1 MARNRCNSLI
11 KVRKTLGINYT
22 SIASATERG
31 KGVEFLHTL
40 RKPIAPQVF
49 YTHMQNW
56 RIRETMK
63 GRKKLPDNI
72 KALRGTDQPCRM
84 TDKPVVQGATVI
96 KLPKVGLK
104 GTAKKVFA
112 VVATELM
119 HNNLL
124 DVYGV
129 DMVVAYAREMALY
142 HDMMAEIEKE
152 GVTIEVMTK
161 TGVVTQ
167 INPKRKVAEGALAA
181 AKSLAVE
188 FGMTP
193 SSRSRV
199 SAILNDNTPK
209 DEFAEFE
216 EIDE

>member
-1 MARNRCNSLI
+1 
-11 KVRKTLGINYT
+11 
-22 SIASATERG
+22 
-31 KGVEFLHTL
+31 
-40 RKPIAPQVF
+40 
-49 YTHMQNW
+49 
-56 RIRETMK
+56 MK

-84 TDKPVVQGATVI
+84 SDKPAVQTAMVV

-104 GTAKKVFA
+104 GTAKKIFA

-129 DMVVAYAREMALY
+129 DMIVAYAREMALY
-142 HDMMAEIEKE
+142 HDLMTEVERE
-152 GVTIEVMTK
+152 GVTIEVVTK
-161 TGVVTQ
+161 NGVVTQ
-167 INPKRKVAEGALAA
+167 INPKRKVAEGALAS
-181 AKSLAVE
+181 AKSLATE

-199 SAILNDNTPK
+199 SAILNGNEQK

-216 EIDE
+216 EVDE

>member
-1 MARNRCNSLI
+1 MS
-11 KVRKTLGINYT
+11 
-22 SIASATERG
+22 
-31 KGVEFLHTL
+31 
-40 RKPIAPQVF
+40 
-49 YTHMQNW
+49 
-56 RIRETMK
+56 
-63 GRKKLPDNI
+63 
-72 KALRGTDQPCRM
+72 
-84 TDKPVVQGATVI
+84 DKPAVQTAMVV

-104 GTAKKVFA
+104 GTAKKIFA

-129 DMVVAYAREMALY
+129 DMIVAYAREMALY
-142 HDMMAEIEKE
+142 HDMMTEVEKE
-152 GVTIEVMTK
+152 GVTIEVVTK

-167 INPKRKVAEGALAA
+167 INPKRKVAEGALAS
-181 AKSLAVE
+181 AKSLATE

-199 SAILNDNTPK
+199 SAILNGNEQK

-216 EIDE
+216 EVDE

>member
-1 MARNRCNSLI
+1 
-11 KVRKTLGINYT
+11 
-22 SIASATERG
+22 
-31 KGVEFLHTL
+31 
-40 RKPIAPQVF
+40 
-49 YTHMQNW
+49 
-56 RIRETMK
+56 MK

-84 TDKPVVQGATVI
+84 SDKPAVQTAMVV

-104 GTAKKVFA
+104 GTAKKIFA

-129 DMVVAYAREMALY
+129 DMIVAYAREMALY
-142 HDMMAEIEKE
+142 HDMMTEVERE
-152 GVTIEVMTK
+152 GVTIEVVTK
-161 TGVVTQ
+161 NGVVTQ
-167 INPKRKVAEGALAA
+167 INPKRKVAEGALAS

-199 SAILNDNTPK
+199 STILNGNEQK

-216 EIDE
+216 EVDE

>member
-1 MARNRCNSLI
+1 MATQRYNN
-11 KVRKTLGINYT
+11 
-22 SIASATERG
+22 
-31 KGVEFLHTL
+31 F
-40 RKPIAPQVF
+40 
-49 YTHMQNW
+49 
-56 RIRETMK
+56 MK
-63 GRKKLPDNI
+63 GRKKLPDSI

-84 TDKPVVQGATVI
+84 TDKPAVQGATVI

-167 INPKRKVAEGALAA
+167 INRSVRLPREH
-181 AKSLAVE
+181 SLL
-188 FGMTP
+188 P
-193 SSRSRV
+193 SRWLWSSV
-199 SAILNDNTPK
+199 
-209 DEFAEFE
+209 
-216 EIDE
+216 

>member
-1 MARNRCNSLI
+1 
-11 KVRKTLGINYT
+11 
-22 SIASATERG
+22 
-31 KGVEFLHTL
+31 
-40 RKPIAPQVF
+40 
-49 YTHMQNW
+49 
-56 RIRETMK
+56 MK

-84 TDKPVVQGATVI
+84 TDKPAVHGATVI

-142 HDMMAEIEKE
+142 HDMMSDIEKE
-152 GVTIEVMTK
+152 GVTIEVETK
-161 TGVVTQ
+161 NGTVTQ

-216 EIDE
+216 EVETD

>member
-1 MARNRCNSLI
+1 
-11 KVRKTLGINYT
+11 
-22 SIASATERG
+22 
-31 KGVEFLHTL
+31 
-40 RKPIAPQVF
+40 
-49 YTHMQNW
+49 
-56 RIRETMK
+56 MK

-84 TDKPVVQGATVI
+84 SDKPAVQTPMVV

-104 GTAKKVFA
+104 GTAKKIFA

-124 DVYGV
+124 DIYGV
-129 DMVVAYAREMALY
+129 DMIVAYAREMALY
-142 HDMMAEIEKE
+142 HDMMTEVERE
-152 GVTIEVMTK
+152 GVTIEVVTK

-167 INPKRKVAEGALAA
+167 INPKRKVAEGALAS
-181 AKSLAVE
+181 AKSLATE

-199 SAILNDNTPK
+199 SAILNGNEQK

-216 EIDE
+216 EVDE

>member
-1 MARNRCNSLI
+1 
-11 KVRKTLGINYT
+11 
-22 SIASATERG
+22 
-31 KGVEFLHTL
+31 
-40 RKPIAPQVF
+40 
-49 YTHMQNW
+49 
-56 RIRETMK
+56 MK

-84 TDKPVVQGATVI
+84 SDKPAVQTSTVI
-96 KLPKVGLK
+96 KLPKSGLK
-104 GTAKKVFA
+104 GTAKKIFA

-119 HNNLL
+119 HNKLL

-142 HDMMAEIEKE
+142 HDMMSDIEKE

-167 INPKRKVAEGALAA
+167 INPKRKIAEGALAA
-181 AKSLAVE
+181 AKSLAAE

-193 SSRSRV
+193 SSHSRV
-199 SAILNDNTPK
+199 SAIMNDNAPK

>member
-1 MARNRCNSLI
+1 
-11 KVRKTLGINYT
+11 
-22 SIASATERG
+22 
-31 KGVEFLHTL
+31 
-40 RKPIAPQVF
+40 
-49 YTHMQNW
+49 
-56 RIRETMK
+56 MK
-63 GRKKLPDNI
+63 GRKKLPDSI

-84 TDKPVVQGATVI
+84 TDKPAVQGATVI

-104 GTAKKVFA
+104 GTAKKIFA

-142 HDMMAEIEKE
+142 HDMMADIEKE

-167 INPKRKVAEGALAA
+167 INPKRKVAEEALAA

>member
-1 MARNRCNSLI
+1 
-11 KVRKTLGINYT
+11 
-22 SIASATERG
+22 
-31 KGVEFLHTL
+31 
-40 RKPIAPQVF
+40 
-49 YTHMQNW
+49 
-56 RIRETMK
+56 MK

-84 TDKPVVQGATVI
+84 SDRPAVQTAMVV

-104 GTAKKVFA
+104 GTAKKIFA

-129 DMVVAYAREMALY
+129 DMIVAYAREMALY
-142 HDMMAEIEKE
+142 HDMMTEVEKE
-152 GVTIEVMTK
+152 GVTIEVVTK
-161 TGVVTQ
+161 NGVVTQ
-167 INPKRKVAEGALAA
+167 INPKRKVAEGALAS
-181 AKSLAVE
+181 AKSLATE

-199 SAILNDNTPK
+199 SAILNGNEQK

-216 EIDE
+216 EVDE

>member
-1 MARNRCNSLI
+1 
-11 KVRKTLGINYT
+11 
-22 SIASATERG
+22 
-31 KGVEFLHTL
+31 
-40 RKPIAPQVF
+40 
-49 YTHMQNW
+49 
-56 RIRETMK
+56 MK
-63 GRKKLPDNI
+63 GRNKLPDNI

-84 TDKPVVQGATVI
+84 SDKPAVQTAMVV

-104 GTAKKVFA
+104 GTAKKIFA

-129 DMVVAYAREMALY
+129 DMIVAYAREMALY
-142 HDMMAEIEKE
+142 HDMMTEVEKE
-152 GVTIEVMTK
+152 GVTIEVVTK

-167 INPKRKVAEGALAA
+167 INPKRKIAEGALSA
-181 AKSLAVE
+181 AKMLATE

-199 SAILNDNTPK
+199 SAIMNDNEQK

>member
-1 MARNRCNSLI
+1 M
-11 KVRKTLGINYT
+11 
-22 SIASATERG
+22 E
-31 KGVEFLHTL
+31 
-40 RKPIAPQVF
+40 
-49 YTHMQNW
+49 
-56 RIRETMK
+56 

-84 TDKPVVQGATVI
+84 SDKPAVQTSTVI
-96 KLPKVGLK
+96 KLPKSGLK
-104 GTAKKVFA
+104 GTAKKIFA
-112 VVATELM
+112 VVATELK

-124 DVYGV
+124 DIYGV

-142 HDMMAEIEKE
+142 HDMMSDIEKE

-161 TGVVTQ
+161 AGVVTQ
-167 INPKRKVAEGALAA
+167 INPKRKIAEGALSA
-181 AKSLAVE
+181 AKMLATE

-199 SAILNDNTPK
+199 SAIMNDNAPK

>member
-1 MARNRCNSLI
+1 
-11 KVRKTLGINYT
+11 
-22 SIASATERG
+22 
-31 KGVEFLHTL
+31 
-40 RKPIAPQVF
+40 
-49 YTHMQNW
+49 
-56 RIRETMK
+56 MK

-72 KALRGTDQPCRM
+72 KALRGTDQPCR
-84 TDKPVVQGATVI
+84 TINAPAVQTSSVI
-96 KLPKVGLK
+96 SLPKVGLK
-104 GTAKKVFA
+104 GTAKKIFV

-124 DVYGV
+124 DIYGV

-142 HDMMAEIEKE
+142 HDMMSDIEKE
-152 GVTIEVMTK
+152 GVTIEVVTK

-167 INPKRKVAEGALAA
+167 INPKRKIAEGALSS
-181 AKSLAVE
+181 AKMLATE

-199 SAILNDNTPK
+199 SAILNGNEQK

-216 EIDE
+216 EVDE

>member
-1 MARNRCNSLI
+1 
-11 KVRKTLGINYT
+11 
-22 SIASATERG
+22 
-31 KGVEFLHTL
+31 
-40 RKPIAPQVF
+40 
-49 YTHMQNW
+49 
-56 RIRETMK
+56 MK

-84 TDKPVVQGATVI
+84 TDKPAVQGATII

-124 DVYGV
+124 EVYGV

-142 HDMMAEIEKE
+142 HDMMSDIEKE
-152 GVTIEVMTK
+152 GVTIVVMTK
-161 TGVVTQ
+161 AGVVTQ
-167 INPKRKVAEGALAA
+167 VNPKRKVAEGALAA

-199 SAILNDNTPK
+199 AALLSGNEQK

>member
-1 MARNRCNSLI
+1 
-11 KVRKTLGINYT
+11 
-22 SIASATERG
+22 
-31 KGVEFLHTL
+31 
-40 RKPIAPQVF
+40 
-49 YTHMQNW
+49 
-56 RIRETMK
+56 MK

-84 TDKPVVQGATVI
+84 TDKPAVQGATVI

-152 GVTIEVMTK
+152 GVTIGHDQDGCRYADQPEAQ
-161 TGVVTQ
+161 GC
-167 INPKRKVAEGALAA
+167 RR
-181 AKSLAVE
+181 
-188 FGMTP
+188 
-193 SSRSRV
+193 SSRCRQVAGCGVWHDAIKPQPSV
-199 SAILNDNTPK
+199 SNTQRQHTQG
-209 DEFAEFE
+209 
-216 EIDE
+216 

>member
-1 MARNRCNSLI
+1 
-11 KVRKTLGINYT
+11 
-22 SIASATERG
+22 
-31 KGVEFLHTL
+31 
-40 RKPIAPQVF
+40 
-49 YTHMQNW
+49 
-56 RIRETMK
+56 MK
-63 GRKKLPDNI
+63 GRKKLPDSI

-84 TDKPVVQGATVI
+84 TDKPAVQGATVI

-142 HDMMAEIEKE
+142 HDMMADIEKE

-167 INPKRKVAEGALAA
+167 IHPKRKVAEGALAA

-199 SAILNDNTPK
+199 AALLSGNEQK

>member
-1 MARNRCNSLI
+1 
-11 KVRKTLGINYT
+11 
-22 SIASATERG
+22 
-31 KGVEFLHTL
+31 
-40 RKPIAPQVF
+40 
-49 YTHMQNW
+49 
-56 RIRETMK
+56 MK

-84 TDKPVVQGATVI
+84 SDKPAVQTSTVI
-96 KLPKVGLK
+96 KLPKSGLK
-104 GTAKKVFA
+104 GTAKKIFA

-142 HDMMAEIEKE
+142 HDMMSDIEKE
-152 GVTIEVMTK
+152 GVTIEIETKNGTVM
-161 TGVVTQ
+161 Q
-167 INPKRKVAEGALAA
+167 INPKRKIAEGALAA
-181 AKSLAVE
+181 AKSLAAE

-199 SAILNDNTPK
+199 SAIMNDNAPK

>member
-1 MARNRCNSLI
+1 
-11 KVRKTLGINYT
+11 
-22 SIASATERG
+22 
-31 KGVEFLHTL
+31 
-40 RKPIAPQVF
+40 
-49 YTHMQNW
+49 
-56 RIRETMK
+56 MK

-84 TDKPVVQGATVI
+84 SDKPAVQTSTVI

-142 HDMMAEIEKE
+142 HDMMSDIEKE
-152 GVTIEVMTK
+152 GVTIEVETK
-161 TGVVTQ
+161 NGTMMQV
-167 INPKRKVAEGALAA
+167 NPKRKVAEGALSA
-181 AKSLAVE
+181 AKMLATE

-199 SAILNDNTPK
+199 LAIMNDNTPK

>member
-1 MARNRCNSLI
+1 
-11 KVRKTLGINYT
+11 
-22 SIASATERG
+22 
-31 KGVEFLHTL
+31 
-40 RKPIAPQVF
+40 
-49 YTHMQNW
+49 
-56 RIRETMK
+56 MK

-84 TDKPVVQGATVI
+84 SDKPAVQTPMVV

-104 GTAKKVFA
+104 GTAKKIFA

-129 DMVVAYAREMALY
+129 DMIVAYAREMALY
-142 HDMMAEIEKE
+142 HDMMTEVERE
-152 GVTIEVMTK
+152 GVTIEVVTK

-167 INPKRKVAEGALAA
+167 INPKRKVAEGALAS
-181 AKSLAVE
+181 AKSLATE

-199 SAILNDNTPK
+199 SAILNGNEQK

-216 EIDE
+216 EVDE

>member
-1 MARNRCNSLI
+1 
-11 KVRKTLGINYT
+11 
-22 SIASATERG
+22 
-31 KGVEFLHTL
+31 
-40 RKPIAPQVF
+40 
-49 YTHMQNW
+49 
-56 RIRETMK
+56 MK
-63 GRKKLPDNI
+63 GRKKLPDSI

-84 TDKPVVQGATVI
+84 TDKPAVQGATVI

-104 GTAKKVFA
+104 GTAKKIFA

-142 HDMMAEIEKE
+142 HDMMAEIEKG

-199 SAILNDNTPK
+199 AALLSGNEQK

>member
-1 MARNRCNSLI
+1 
-11 KVRKTLGINYT
+11 
-22 SIASATERG
+22 
-31 KGVEFLHTL
+31 
-40 RKPIAPQVF
+40 
-49 YTHMQNW
+49 
-56 RIRETMK
+56 MK

-84 TDKPVVQGATVI
+84 TDKSAVQTSTVI

-142 HDMMAEIEKE
+142 QDMMADIEKE

-161 TGVVTQ
+161 MGVVTQ
-167 INPKRKVAEGALAA
+167 VNPKRKVAEGALAT
-181 AKSLAVE
+181 AKSLATE

-193 SSRSRV
+193 SSRSQV
-199 SAILNDNTPK
+199 SAILNDKTPK

-216 EIDE
+216 EIEE

>member
-1 MARNRCNSLI
+1 
-11 KVRKTLGINYT
+11 
-22 SIASATERG
+22 
-31 KGVEFLHTL
+31 
-40 RKPIAPQVF
+40 
-49 YTHMQNW
+49 
-56 RIRETMK
+56 MK

-84 TDKPVVQGATVI
+84 SDKPAVQTAMVV

-104 GTAKKVFA
+104 GTAKKIFA

-129 DMVVAYAREMALY
+129 DMIVAYAREMALY
-142 HDMMAEIEKE
+142 HDMMTEVEKE
-152 GVTIEVMTK
+152 GVTIEVVTK
-161 TGVVTQ
+161 NGVVTQ
-167 INPKRKVAEGALAA
+167 INPKRKVAEGALAS
-181 AKSLAVE
+181 AKSLATE

-199 SAILNDNTPK
+199 SAILNGNEQK

-216 EIDE
+216 EVDE

>member
-1 MARNRCNSLI
+1 
-11 KVRKTLGINYT
+11 
-22 SIASATERG
+22 
-31 KGVEFLHTL
+31 
-40 RKPIAPQVF
+40 
-49 YTHMQNW
+49 
-56 RIRETMK
+56 MK

-84 TDKPVVQGATVI
+84 SDKPAVQTAMVV

-104 GTAKKVFA
+104 GTAKKIFA

-129 DMVVAYAREMALY
+129 DMIVAYAREMALY
-142 HDMMAEIEKE
+142 HDMMIEVERE
-152 GVTIEVMTK
+152 GVTIEVVTK
-161 TGVVTQ
+161 NGVVTQ
-167 INPKRKVAEGALAA
+167 INPKRKVAEGALAS
-181 AKSLAVE
+181 AKSLATE

-199 SAILNDNTPK
+199 SAILNGNEQK

-216 EIDE
+216 EVDE

>member
-1 MARNRCNSLI
+1 
-11 KVRKTLGINYT
+11 
-22 SIASATERG
+22 
-31 KGVEFLHTL
+31 
-40 RKPIAPQVF
+40 
-49 YTHMQNW
+49 
-56 RIRETMK
+56 MK

-72 KALRGTDQPCRM
+72 KALRGMDQPCRM
-84 TDKPVVQGATVI
+84 SDKPAVQTSTVV
-96 KLPKVGLK
+96 KLPKSGLK

-129 DMVVAYAREMALY
+129 DMVVAYAREMA
-142 HDMMAEIEKE
+142 DIEKE

-181 AKSLAVE
+181 AKSLATE

-199 SAILNDNTPK
+199 LAILNNNAPK

-216 EIDE
+216 EIEG

>member
-1 MARNRCNSLI
+1 
-11 KVRKTLGINYT
+11 
-22 SIASATERG
+22 
-31 KGVEFLHTL
+31 
-40 RKPIAPQVF
+40 
-49 YTHMQNW
+49 
-56 RIRETMK
+56 MK
-63 GRKKLPDNI
+63 GRKKLPDSI

-84 TDKPVVQGATVI
+84 TDKPAVQGATVI

-142 HDMMAEIEKE
+142 HDMMSDIEKE
-152 GVTIEVMTK
+152 GVTIEIETKNGTVM
-161 TGVVTQ
+161 Q
-167 INPKRKVAEGALAA
+167 INPKRKIAEGALAA
-181 AKSLAVE
+181 AKSLAAE

-199 SAILNDNTPK
+199 SAIMNDNAPK

>member
-1 MARNRCNSLI
+1 
-11 KVRKTLGINYT
+11 
-22 SIASATERG
+22 
-31 KGVEFLHTL
+31 
-40 RKPIAPQVF
+40 
-49 YTHMQNW
+49 
-56 RIRETMK
+56 MK

-84 TDKPVVQGATVI
+84 SDKPAVQTAMVV

-104 GTAKKVFA
+104 GTAKKIFA

-124 DVYGV
+124 DVYGM
-129 DMVVAYAREMALY
+129 DMIVAYAREMALY
-142 HDMMAEIEKE
+142 HDMMTEVERE
-152 GVTIEVMTK
+152 GVTIEVVTK
-161 TGVVTQ
+161 NGVVTQ
-167 INPKRKVAEGALAA
+167 INPKRKVAEGALAS
-181 AKSLAVE
+181 AKSLATE

-199 SAILNDNTPK
+199 SAIFNGNEQK

-216 EIDE
+216 EVDE

>member
-1 MARNRCNSLI
+1 
-11 KVRKTLGINYT
+11 
-22 SIASATERG
+22 
-31 KGVEFLHTL
+31 
-40 RKPIAPQVF
+40 
-49 YTHMQNW
+49 
-56 RIRETMK
+56 MK

-72 KALRGTDQPCRM
+72 KALRGTDQPCR
-84 TDKPVVQGATVI
+84 TSDKPAVQTSSVI
-96 KLPKVGLK
+96 SLPKVGLK
-104 GTAKKVFA
+104 GTAKKIFV
-112 VVATELM
+112 VVATELI

-142 HDMMAEIEKE
+142 HDMMTEVERE
-152 GVTIEVMTK
+152 GITIEVVTK
-161 TGVVTQ
+161 NGVVTQ
-167 INPKRKVAEGALAA
+167 INPKRKVAEGALAS
-181 AKSLAVE
+181 AKSLATE